1 MENSIILSN
10 VTPEQLYNTLR
21 GIVREEISNFKPT
34 KEEIKYRT
42 RKEVKDLLKISLPTL
57 NEYTKNGIL
66 KGSRIGSRILYSEQ
80 DIERAVKDIPVLK
93 YRRVK

>member
-21 GIVREEISNFKPT
+21 GIVREELLNLQPA
-34 KEEIKYRT
+34 KEEIKYCT

-57 NEYTKNGIL
+57 NEYTKKGIL
-66 KGSRIGSRILYSEQ
+66 KGSRIGSRVLYSQQ
-80 DIERAVKDIPVLK
+80 DIEQAVKDIPVLR
-93 YRRVK
+93 YRRAL